1 MHRYDICSNIIDMTL
16 EDMMKTRENL
26 EKIRN
31 YVEAVVEKTG
41 EGFRVIKV
49 VRAPDGGIRLV
60 LEAE

>member
-1 MHRYDICSNIIDMTL
+1 MTL